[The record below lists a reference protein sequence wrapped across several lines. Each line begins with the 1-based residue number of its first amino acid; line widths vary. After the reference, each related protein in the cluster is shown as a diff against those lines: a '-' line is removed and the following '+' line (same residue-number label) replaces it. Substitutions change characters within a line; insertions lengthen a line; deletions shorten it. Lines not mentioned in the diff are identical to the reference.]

1 MNSTPKIIE
10 NKPHHHAARIARTGW
25 RPWILFLVAGLF
37 YFYEFFARVAPGV
50 LKEDIVSATG
60 TTEAGFGLATGMYF
74 LAYAP
79 AQLVVGRLLDR
90 FGTRIIV
97 APATLLVAFGCLI
110 FATSSNISLMGVGR
124 FMQGLGSAVAYLGA
138 VYLAMV
144 WFPPRRHGIIPG
156 LTVAIG
162 TLGASTAQYPLAIMN
177 QEWGWRTPM
186 YGCFF
191 VGIFIAVLLW
201 IVVPRRPVWFV
212 DLMKDDGYD
221 PDTPEPLSKTIL
233 GIARDRQLWLISL
246 AAAGIYLPISVVG
259 DLWGVTFL
267 KIETG
272 MSIKDASLVTTL
284 VFIGF
289 AIGGVTIGHLSD
301 RFQKR
306 KGFFILAG
314 LATSTVATA
323 LLFAQYEST
332 ALTIVL
338 FALLGLSV
346 GGQCLA
352 FVMTADNSARHTRG
366 MKLAFVNFVVMIL
379 PVAIQPG
386 VGLISSMGLSEGQTP
401 NAGQEIRGF
410 ALVVVLILMSTV
422 VTFFVKETRPRED
435 AGPGGLH

>member
-1 MNSTPKIIE
+1 M
-10 NKPHHHAARIARTGW
+10 PHHHAARAARRGW
-25 RPWILFLVAGLF
+25 KPWILFLVAGLF

-50 LKEDIVSATG
+50 LKEDIVSATQ
-60 TTEAGFGLATGMYF
+60 TTEGGFGLAMSMYF

-79 AQLVVGRLLDR
+79 AQLIVGRLLDR
-90 FGTRIIV
+90 FGTRIII

-124 FMQGLGSAVAYLGA
+124 FMQGLGSAVAYLAA
-138 VYLAMV
+138 VYLAMI

-162 TLGASTAQYPLAIMN
+162 TLGASTAQYPLTLMN
-177 QEWGWRTPM
+177 EEWGWRAPM

-191 VGIFIAVLLW
+191 VGIIICILLW
-201 IVVPRRPVWFV
+201 LVVPRRPVWFM
-212 DLMKDDGYD
+212 DLMKEDGYD
-221 PDTPEPLSKTIL
+221 PETPEPLTHTIMN
-233 GIARDRQLWLISL
+233 IARDRQLWLISL

-267 KIETG
+267 TIETG
-272 MSIKDASLVTTL
+272 MNIKNASLVTTL

-314 LATSTVATA
+314 LATSIVASA
-323 LLFAQYEST
+323 LLLVQYQST

-366 MKLAFVNFVVMIL
+366 MKLAFVNFVVMIF
-379 PVAIQPG
+379 PVVVQPG
-386 VGLISSMGLSEGQTP
+386 VGLISSMGLTEGQTP
-401 NAGQEIRGF
+401 NPGQEVRGF
-410 ALVVVLILMSTV
+410 ALVVVLILLSTV
-422 VTFFVKETRPRED
+422 LTFFVKETKPRED